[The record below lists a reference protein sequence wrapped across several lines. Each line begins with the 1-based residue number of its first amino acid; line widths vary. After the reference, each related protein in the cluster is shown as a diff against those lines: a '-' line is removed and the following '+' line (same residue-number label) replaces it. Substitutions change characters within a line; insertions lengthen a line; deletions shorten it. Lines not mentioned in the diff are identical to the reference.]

1 MNFEYD
7 KSVNI
12 LANSL
17 SYIMLYKM
25 NQQREKNMT
34 QGKNF
39 FLEGFGFLSN
49 FRGRLTQ
56 KWGVNQLSFLGGD
69 NPM

>member
-1 MNFEYD
+1 
-7 KSVNI
+7 
-12 LANSL
+12 
-17 SYIMLYKM
+17 M

-49 FRGRLTQ
+49 FRGGLIQ